1 MLTCKEGNAIIAN
14 YLGYKYYSKGEDPYE
29 YGWRLDKSK
38 NYRRDYFLSRKPNLL
53 IHLDNE
59 LLLKVL
65 FNLLIDKNI
74 EFVHVNKEIKF
85 CINSELYTINLNN
98 IKSIYFNTIL
108 LIQNYGQKII

>member
-38 NYRRDYFLSRKPNLL
+38 NYRRDYFLSRKPDLL
-53 IHLDNE
+53 IHLNNK

-65 FNLLIDKNI
+65 FNILIDKNI
-74 EFVHVNKEIKF
+74 EFAHINKEIKF

-98 IKSIYFNTIL
+98 IKFIKLYIFFFIKF
-108 LIQNYGQKII
+108 IFK